1 MLGVGRGRERWLG
14 LLVAYVL
21 LGIFWTLYCWRE
33 PGRTAG
39 GTEKFKQLDE
49 QKQKQDVSAAL

>member
-1 MLGVGRGRERWLG
+1 VGRGRERWLG